1 MNKRVKTVIVVE
13 DKNCYSGFYFCEIM
27 ETSAYY
33 YMEGIR
39 QLNKRSYRFWKTAV
53 MLCFFI
59 SIPVLRV
66 QASEQNQTNEMIEGM
81 LEPAYNYVIL
91 VNKTQNIVQ
100 VKNQKEDG
108 TEELVK
114 TFVCSCGRK
123 GHGTPAGTFK
133 TSDYYE
139 WRCLKDGSFGRY
151 AVRFNKRILFH
162 SVPYVSMKPDSL
174 EWEQYNLLGE
184 TASLGCVRLAVADAK
199 WIYENCR
206 PGTKVIVYA
215 SEEEAVDKP
224 EAVRIPEDNPFR
236 GWDPTDENPDNP
248 WREIQTQNV
257 CPEADIS

>member
-1 MNKRVKTVIVVE
+1 M
-13 DKNCYSGFYFCEIM
+13 
-27 ETSAYY
+27 
-33 YMEGIR
+33 
-39 QLNKRSYRFWKTAV
+39 NKRSYRFWKTAV

-66 QASEQNQTNEMIEGM
+66 QASEQNQTNEMIEEAD
-81 LEPAYNYVIL
+81 EPACNYVIL

-108 TEELVK
+108 
-114 TFVCSCGRK
+114 S
-123 GHGTPAGTFK
+123 
-133 TSDYYE
+133 Y
-139 WRCLKDGSFGRY
+139 GRY
-151 AVRFNKRILFH
+151 VVRFNNHILFH
-162 SVPYVSMKPDSL
+162 SVPYVSMTPDSL

-199 WIYENCR
+199 WIYDNCG
-206 PGTKVIVYA
+206 PGTKVIVYE

-248 WREIQTQNV
+248 WREIQTQNA

>member
-1 MNKRVKTVIVVE
+1 
-13 DKNCYSGFYFCEIM
+13 M

-33 YMEGIR
+33 YMEGTR

-66 QASEQNQTNEMIEGM
+66 QASEQNQTNEMIEEAD
-81 LEPAYNYVIL
+81 EPACNYVIL

-108 TEELVK
+108 
-114 TFVCSCGRK
+114 S
-123 GHGTPAGTFK
+123 
-133 TSDYYE
+133 Y
-139 WRCLKDGSFGRY
+139 GRY
-151 AVRFNKRILFH
+151 VVRFNNHILFH
-162 SVPYVSMKPDSL
+162 SVPYVSMTPDSL

-199 WIYENCR
+199 WIYDNCG
-206 PGTKVIVYA
+206 PGTKVIVYE

-236 GWDPTDENPDNP
+236 GWDPTDESPDNP
-248 WREIQTQNV
+248 WREVQTQNA
-257 CPEADIS
+257 CLETDIS

>member
-1 MNKRVKTVIVVE
+1 MKGRKQV
-13 DKNCYSGFYFCEIM
+13 
-27 ETSAYY
+27 
-33 YMEGIR
+33 
-39 QLNKRSYRFWKTAV
+39 NKRSCRLLAMVV
-53 MLCFFI
+53 MMCFSI
-59 SIPVLRV
+59 TIPVLTI
-66 QASEQNQTNEMIEGM
+66 QASEQDVINEMKEEV

-139 WRCLKDGSFGRY
+139 WRSLKDGSFGRY
-151 AVRFNKRILFH
+151 AIRFNKRILFH
-162 SVPYVSMKPDSL
+162 SVPYVSMTPYSL

-199 WIYENCR
+199 WIYDNCR
-206 PGTKVIVYA
+206 QGTKVIVYE
-215 SEEEAVDKP
+215 SEEEAIDKP
-224 EAVRIPEDNPFR
+224 EAVKIPEDNPFR
-236 GWDPTDENPDNP
+236 GWDPTDESPDNP
-248 WREIQTQNV
+248 WREVQTQNA